1 MITIV
6 VSLRGRVIT
15 TRTFSQERLRIG
27 RAPDNEVRIDNA
39 ALSRQHAVIE
49 RSGRVYTLIDTS
61 QRNGVYVNGERV
73 ARRNLNHGDTIA
85 LGKFVL
91 SIDLSHRM
99 AASLPARRLCD
110 LGRTVE
116 VAAAVGGAPRTAG
129 GFAVGHLRLPDGRPT
144 LVLDR
149 DATLVGSGAGCDLRP
164 PGLLVPRRL
173 ALIVRG
179 HGGFSLLNLGR
190 PGAVLLEAL
199 PLRGRAW
206 LRDGDRVSFAGLATR
221 FQVGLPL
228 PTLPP
233 AVSA

>member
-15 TRTFSQERLRIG
+15 TRSFAQERIRIG
-27 RAPDNEVRIDNA
+27 RSPDNEVRIDNA

-91 SIDLSHRM
+91 SVDLAHRV
-99 AASLPARRLCD
+99 AAAPATGRRLCD
-110 LGRTVE
+110 LGRTLE
-116 VAAAVGGAPRTAG
+116 VAAPAAPRRAAAEVAVGY
-129 GFAVGHLRLPDGRPT
+129 LRLPDGQPPH
-144 LVLDR
+144 VLDR
-149 DATLVGSGAGCDLRP
+149 DACIVGSGAGSHLRP

-179 HGGFSLLNLGR
+179 HGGFSVLNASR
-190 PGAVLLEAL
+190 PGAVLLDGL
-199 PLRGRAW
+199 PVRGRAW
-206 LRDGDRVSFAGLATR
+206 LREGDRLTLAGMLTR
-221 FQVGLPL
+221 FHLGLPA
-228 PTLPP
+228 PTLPTP
-233 AVSA
+233 VTA